1 MSGLNPFRPRK
12 TESEFDPPLPASWD
26 SQRSVLTVVDP
37 SIHHSSP
44 ATSTSAKSAFS
55 TPPSSTTASQHALF
69 QPNGLA
75 GAPPTS
81 HVPDLDDTMSSDDQ
95 SVSDP
100 FHQGIHMSEDDME
113 DRDGS
118 ISSATFD
125 VSKSRGGDYLQETLH
140 NTGPR
145 TAPYLSQPA
154 PAIPTTPSIRQ
165 TGRASNEES
174 LPESENYK
182 DSGNIA
188 SGSSIQLLAHHS
200 GTRAAK
206 NSATDVSRSTS
217 RTDASKRAI
226 VGDHMPAI
234 DAEARPLVSRS
245 GNREKI
251 PPPPP
256 KSHHGKLINPSPG
269 STPSSPHPAPFK
281 PTNRFSFH
289 GLPLESSSSPK
300 PSQLGVDYFTGSAS
314 SEAEKPIEP
323 LKRSQSQYKRP
334 PTPPLSR
341 RHSQMRRSKT
351 TVSKPNPSRLSMPAV
366 KMEGTESPP
375 PSPSS
380 WSLNPS
386 RTRDTRPGFS
396 SEENTRRPSIQH
408 QSASVVI
415 STPGTDTSA
424 PSSQSN
430 SRTPS
435 MKRAS
440 IGNPLPPPP
449 PPRRTRGSSSQSNDS
464 TRPTSLHSEKRPEVH
479 EEYIPHP
486 SNANDILADLS
497 RLQKEV
503 DDLRVHYETRK
514 PSH

>member
-12 TESEFDPPLPASWD
+12 PESEFDPPLPACWD
-26 SQRSVLTVVDP
+26 SQGSMLTVVDP

-44 ATSTSAKSAFS
+44 TTSTSAKPAFP
-55 TPPSSTTASQHALF
+55 TLPSSNTTSQNALF

-75 GAPPTS
+75 GTPPTS

-100 FHQGIHMSEDDME
+100 FHQGIHLSEDDME
-113 DRDGS
+113 DREGS
-118 ISSATFD
+118 LSSSTWD
-125 VSKSRGGDYLQETLH
+125 TPKSRGGDCLQESLDS
-140 NTGPR
+140 TGPH
-145 TAPYLSQPA
+145 TDPYISQPA
-154 PAIPTTPSIRQ
+154 PAVPTTQSIRQ
-165 TGRASNEES
+165 TGRASNEEC
-174 LPESENYK
+174 PRESENDK
-182 DSGNIA
+182 VSRNTT
-188 SGSSIQLLAHHS
+188 SRSSYHS
-200 GTRAAK
+200 GTRTA
-206 NSATDVSRSTS
+206 NNCTTSVPQSTS
-217 RTDASKRAI
+217 RIDISNQVAA
-226 VGDHMPAI
+226 GDYMPTI

-245 GNREKI
+245 GNRERI

-256 KSHHGKLINPSPG
+256 RSHHGKLINPSPG
-269 STPSSPHPAPFK
+269 STPPSPQPAPSK
-281 PTNRFSFH
+281 PANRFSFH
-289 GLPLESSSSPK
+289 GSPPESSSSPK
-300 PSQLGVDYFTGSAS
+300 PSQSGVDYITETANSEAKKS
-314 SEAEKPIEP
+314 SEP
-323 LKRSQSQYKRP
+323 LRRSQSQYKRP

-351 TVSKPNPSRLSMPAV
+351 TASKPNPSRLSMPAV
-366 KMEGTESPP
+366 GMEGTESPP

-386 RTRDTRPGFS
+386 RTRDTRPGPS
-396 SEENTRRPSIQH
+396 SEENPRRPSLQH
-408 QSASVVI
+408 QSAGAVT
-415 STPGTDTSA
+415 STPSTDASV
-424 PSSQSN
+424 PSSQST

-464 TRPTSLHSEKRPEVH
+464 TRPTSLYSEKRPEVH
-479 EEYIPHP
+479 GEYIPHP
-486 SNANDILADLS
+486 SNASDILADLS

-514 PSH
+514 ASH

>member
-1 MSGLNPFRPRK
+1 MSGLNPFRLRK
-12 TESEFDPPLPASWD
+12 PEN
-26 SQRSVLTVVDP
+26 P

-44 ATSTSAKSAFS
+44 AISTSAKPAFP
-55 TPPSSTTASQHALF
+55 TLPSSTTTSQNALF

-75 GAPPTS
+75 DTPPTS

-95 SVSDP
+95 SASDP
-100 FHQGIHMSEDDME
+100 FHQNLQMSEDDVE
-113 DRDGS
+113 DREETLS
-118 ISSATFD
+118 PATWNAP
-125 VSKSRGGDYLQETLH
+125 KSRGGDYPQESLH
-140 NTGPR
+140 TTGPH

-154 PAIPTTPSIRQ
+154 PAVPTTQSIRQ
-165 TGRASNEES
+165 TRRASNEEC
-174 LPESENYK
+174 LRESENYK
-182 DSGNIA
+182 VSHNTT
-188 SGSSIQLLAHHS
+188 SRSSFQ
-200 GTRAAK
+200 GTRAA
-206 NSATDVSRSTS
+206 NDCPTAISQTTS
-217 RTDASKRAI
+217 RIEASKRAV
-226 VGDHMPAI
+226 VGDYMPTI
-234 DAEARPLVSRS
+234 DAEARALVSRS

-256 KSHHGKLINPSPG
+256 RSHHGKLINPSPG
-269 STPSSPHPAPFK
+269 STPSSSQPAPFK
-281 PTNRFSFH
+281 SANRFSFH
-289 GLPLESSSSPK
+289 SFPPESSSSPK
-300 PSQLGVDYFTGSAS
+300 PSQSGVDYFTRTTNSDAEKS
-314 SEAEKPIEP
+314 SEP
-323 LKRSQSQYKRP
+323 LRRSQSQYKRP

-351 TVSKPNPSRLSMPAV
+351 TASKPNPSRLSMPAV
-366 KMEGTESPP
+366 KMEGAESPP

-386 RTRDTRPGFS
+386 RTRDTRPGRS
-396 SEENTRRPSIQH
+396 SEENPRRPSLQH
-408 QSASVVI
+408 QSPGAVT
-415 STPGTDTSA
+415 STPGTDAST

-435 MKRAS
+435 MKRTS

-464 TRPTSLHSEKRPEVH
+464 TRPTSLHSEKRPDVQ

-514 PSH
+514 TSH

>member
-12 TESEFDPPLPASWD
+12 PEN
-26 SQRSVLTVVDP
+26 P

-44 ATSTSAKSAFS
+44 AISTSAKLAFS
-55 TPPSSTTASQHALF
+55 TPSLSTTNSQNALF

-75 GAPPTS
+75 RTPPTS

-100 FHQGIHMSEDDME
+100 FHLGINTSQDDTE
-113 DRDGS
+113 DREGTL
-118 ISSATFD
+118 SSATGNTFGSLD
-125 VSKSRGGDYLQETLH
+125 DDCLQGSLH
-140 NTGPR
+140 DTGPH
-145 TAPYLSQPA
+145 TAPYLSQQA
-154 PAIPTTPSIRQ
+154 PAIPTTESIRQ
-165 TGRASNEES
+165 TERASNEED
-174 LPESENYK
+174 LPESGNYK
-182 DSGNIA
+182 DTSNTA
-188 SGSSIQLLAHHS
+188 SGSPPQLLAHHP
-200 GTRAAK
+200 GTRTA
-206 NSATDVSRSTS
+206 NNCATDVPRNTP
-217 RTDASKRAI
+217 RKDTSKRAV
-226 VGDHMPAI
+226 VGDYMPTI
-234 DAEARPLVSRS
+234 DAEARPLVNRS

-269 STPSSPHPAPFK
+269 STSSSPQPAIFRPA
-281 PTNRFSFH
+281 NRFSFH
-289 GLPLESSSSPK
+289 SQPSESSLLPKSSQ
-300 PSQLGVDYFTGSAS
+300 SEVDEFTESTS
-314 SEAEKPIEP
+314 SEAEKPNEP
-323 LKRSQSQYKRP
+323 LRRSQSQYKRP

-351 TVSKPNPSRLSMPAV
+351 TVSKPKPSRLSMPAV

-386 RTRDTRPGFS
+386 RTRDAGPGPS
-396 SEENTRRPSIQH
+396 YEENSRRSSLQP
-408 QSASVVI
+408 QSSGAAI
-415 STPGTDTSA
+415 STPGTDAST

-440 IGNPLPPPP
+440 VGNPLPPPP

-464 TRPTSLHSEKRPEVH
+464 TRPASLYSEKRPEVR
-479 EEYIPHP
+479 EDYVPHP

-514 PSH
+514 TSH

>member
-1 MSGLNPFRPRK
+1 
-12 TESEFDPPLPASWD
+12 
-26 SQRSVLTVVDP
+26 
-37 SIHHSSP
+37 
-44 ATSTSAKSAFS
+44 
-55 TPPSSTTASQHALF
+55 
-69 QPNGLA
+69 
-75 GAPPTS
+75 
-81 HVPDLDDTMSSDDQ
+81 MSSDDQ

-140 NTGPR
+140 NTGPH

-165 TGRASNEES
+165 TGRASNKES

-200 GTRAAK
+200 GTRATK

-226 VGDHMPAI
+226 L
-234 DAEARPLVSRS
+234 R
-245 GNREKI
+245 
-251 PPPPP
+251 
-256 KSHHGKLINPSPG
+256 
-269 STPSSPHPAPFK
+269 
-281 PTNRFSFH
+281 
-289 GLPLESSSSPK
+289 
-300 PSQLGVDYFTGSAS
+300 VDYFTGSAS
-314 SEAEKPIEP
+314 SEAEKPSEP

-380 WSLNPS
+380 WGLNPS

-396 SEENTRRPSIQH
+396 SEESPRRPSIQH
-408 QSASVVI
+408 QSASAVI